1 MTSTVLATALGAF
14 CAAVPAQA
22 DEDPRAAL
30 PAVTPEAETPAV
42 FDDERGG
49 NADADDPAIWR
60 DPADPER
67 SLVVATAKE
76 GGLRVYDLQA
86 RPVQSIPAP
95 PPPGPGDAPGRF
107 NNVDIVEDVRLG
119 REPANLAVVSDR
131 GRDRLRIYRV
141 DPHAPEGPLVDVTAA
156 GVPAIFTDSQREINE
171 EMTAYGLTTWTDRR
185 TDRSYALVSRSGR
198 TRVTL
203 LELTGP
209 PEGTVDYRQV
219 RSLWLP
225 STFRLPDGSFW
236 SPCTDPGESP
246 QVEGMV
252 VDPANGMLYAAQETV
267 GVWRLRADLTGRPK
281 LVDRVREFGVPGTYD
296 AETDECVLGQD
307 PGFGGKHLAAD
318 VEGLTL
324 LTESDGDG
332 YVVASSQGDS
342 TFVLYDRELEDHNE
356 HEGEFRV
363 TAASRTLDGTRET
376 DGVAVLNAALG
387 ESYPDGLLVV
397 QDGDETPSEPA
408 REATNLKFVDL
419 GELTDELDD

>member
-1 MTSTVLATALGAF
+1 MTSAVLATALGAF

-42 FDDERGG
+42 FDDEEGG

-76 GGLRVYDLQA
+76 GGLRVYDLEA
-86 RPVQSIPAP
+86 RQVQSIPAP

-119 REPANLAVVSDR
+119 EEVADLAVVSDR
-131 GRDRLRIYRV
+131 GRDRLRVYRI
-141 DPHAPEGPLVDVTAA
+141 DPRAPEGPLVDVTAT
-156 GVPAIFTDSQREINE
+156 GVPAIFTDSQQEINE

-198 TRVTL
+198 TRITL
-203 LELTGP
+203 LELTST
-209 PEGTVDYRQV
+209 PEGTVDYREV
-219 RSLWLP
+219 RSLRLP

-236 SPCTDPGESP
+236 SPCADPGELP

-267 GVWRLRADLTGRPK
+267 GVWRVRADLTSGPK
-281 LVDRVREFGVPGTYD
+281 LVDRVREFGVPATYD
-296 AETDECVLGQD
+296 AETDECVPGED
-307 PGFGGKHLAAD
+307 PGFGGRHLAAD

-332 YVVASSQGDS
+332 YVLASSQGDS
-342 TFVLYDRELEDHNE
+342 TFVLYDRELEDRNE
-356 HEGEFRV
+356 HEGGFRV
-363 TAASRTLDGTRET
+363 TAASPTLDGTQET

-387 ESYPDGLLVV
+387 DSYPDGLLVV
-397 QDGDETPSEPA
+397 HDGDETPSEPA

-419 GELTDELDD
+419 GELMDELDD